1 MAQKTRKT
9 EIVNAAQELFSTF
22 GFEKTTMTD
31 IAKKLGISKAS
42 LYYYFS
48 DKESIIQSLA
58 VKEQEQFVLEI
69 QNVISDSMS
78 AREKLVFYSGKR
90 MELLQKD
97 LTLSSTNLITY
108 ASIKSIF
115 CSILTDFRK
124 QEITLVSEILRIGIE
139 KGEIREIDILEHA
152 ELYLEV
158 LRGLRKNAFFNPGKI
173 NQSVLQPLDIK
184 KTQKQAKFFTA
195 IFIQGISK

>member
-184 KTQKQAKFFTA
+184 KTQKQTKFFTE